1 MRAHRIGLGALV
13 AAIGVGAVA
22 AAVFAGT
29 TSTGHARN
37 PTLKERAGVTAGL
50 PKWLQR
56 DPVGCIYLPIRVSS
70 DGRFAR
76 AGVAFLNWQHKPCGR
91 YTSNGP
97 DWILRK
103 TGSRWS
109 VVAYTSGLATPKC
122 SLGIPRY
129 LLVKACRRR

>member
-1 MRAHRIGLGALV
+1 M
-13 AAIGVGAVA
+13 
-22 AAVFAGT
+22 FAGT
-29 TSTGHARN
+29 ANTGHARN
-37 PTLKERAGVTAGL
+37 PSINERAGITAGL

-76 AGVAFLNWQHKPCGR
+76 ASVDFLNWKHEPCAR

-103 TGSRWS
+103 TGPRWKII
-109 VVAYTSGLATPKC
+109 AYTSGTSPRTKC

-129 LLVKACRRR
+129 LLVKGCRRR